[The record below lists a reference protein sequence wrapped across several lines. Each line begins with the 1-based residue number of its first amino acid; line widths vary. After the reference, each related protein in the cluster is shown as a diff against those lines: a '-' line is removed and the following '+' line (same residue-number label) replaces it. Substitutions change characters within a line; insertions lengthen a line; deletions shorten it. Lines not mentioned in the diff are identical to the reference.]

1 MALKVNRLTNA
12 NIYVNGTNFLGRA
25 EEVKLPEVNH
35 MVSEHRALGMVG
47 KVEMFSGIDKME
59 ASIKWNS
66 FYADVLRA
74 AANPTVPVE
83 IQVRASIEEYTGN
96 VRTAETAAVAYITGQ
111 FKNVPTGMFK
121 QHDNVEL
128 ESKLTVWAIK
138 LEIGGVAI
146 YEVDVLNNIYKVDGV
161 DLLENYRSNLGI

>member
-25 EEVKLPEVNH
+25 EEIKLPEINH
-35 MVSEHRALGMVG
+35 MVSEHKALGMVG
-47 KVEMFSGIDKME
+47 TVEMFSGIDKME

-66 FYADVLRA
+66 FYTDVLKA

-83 IQVRASIEEYTGN
+83 IQVRGSIEEYTGN
-96 VRTAETAAVAYITGQ
+96 VRTAETPAVAYITGQ
-111 FKNVPTGMFK
+111 FKNVPTGNFK

-128 ESKLTVWAIK
+128 ESKLTVWAVK
-138 LEIGGVAI
+138 LEIGGAAI